1 MNDEL
6 MPGSG
11 DPQSSDSGGETDMQP
26 APESTPAAEDGPRT
40 AGGLIRQA
48 RQEQG
53 LDLASLAA
61 MLKVPLKKLE
71 ALEQGRHEDLPGQTF
86 ERALAQ
92 AACRVLKID
101 PKPVLDL
108 MPRLGSNTLEHVGG
122 GINTPFREQRGHGEH
137 VAETSRFLRPVYILP
152 VLLVIG
158 ALVLLYAPDSL
169 WDRIPHFS
177 LGSLGSGASAPAS
190 AATAGSGGVGTSG
203 VALPGVSS
211 AEPAPAAATGGVTT
225 ASAGNAGTATP
236 AEASAA
242 AQGATAPAAATPVA
256 APSAVDEV
264 AAHAEAPPTIPLQV
278 TAAEDS
284 WIEVVDAQGHMLL
297 SRTVVA
303 GESVGLD
310 GALPM
315 KVKVGN
321 AKGTRL
327 SLRGENVD
335 LAPWTRD
342 NVARLVL
349 K

>member
-6 MPGSG
+6 SPGGIYPESSG
-11 DPQSSDSGGETDMQP
+11 SGGETDMQRAPEATP
-26 APESTPAAEDGPRT
+26 APENGPQT
-40 AGGLIRQA
+40 AGSLIRQA

-71 ALEQGRHEDLPGQTF
+71 ALEQGRHADLPGQTF

-108 MPRLGSNTLEHVGG
+108 MPRVGGNTLEHVGG
-122 GINTPFREQRGHGEH
+122 GINTPFREQRARGEH
-137 VAETSRFLRPVYILP
+137 NGETSRFFRPAVILP
-152 VLLVIG
+152 AILVIA

-169 WDRIPHFS
+169 WERVPRLS
-177 LGSLGSGASAPAS
+177 LGGGAEA
-190 AATAGSGGVGTSG
+190 
-203 VALPGVSS
+203 
-211 AEPAPAAATGGVTT
+211 PAPAA
-225 ASAGNAGTATP
+225 
-236 AEASAA
+236 SAA
-242 AQGATAPAAATPVA
+242 AITATNALPEVVSAAPATPSATTGSAAEAAASPAAQSPAAQSPAAAPPA
-256 APSAVDEV
+256 APASTGAAAGVDEV
-264 AAHAEAPPTIPLQV
+264 AAHAEALPSIPVQV
-278 TAAEDS
+278 VANQDS
-284 WIEVVDAQGHMLL
+284 WVEVIDAQGHTLL

-310 GALPM
+310 GPLPM

-321 AKGTRL
+321 VAGTRL
-327 SLRGENVD
+327 FLRGENVD
-335 LAPWTRD
+335 LAPWNRD
-342 NVARLVL
+342 NIARLEL

>member
-6 MPGSG
+6 SPGAG
-11 DPQSSDSGGETDMQP
+11 YSDSSEIGGETDMQR
-26 APESTPAAEDGPRT
+26 APESTPASEHGPQT
-40 AGGLIRQA
+40 AGSLIRQA
-48 RQEQG
+48 RQAQG

-108 MPRLGSNTLEHVGG
+108 MPRVGGNTLEHVGG
-122 GINTPFREQRGHGEH
+122 GINKPFREQRARGEH
-137 VAETSRFLRPVYILP
+137 SAEPSSFFRPAVILP
-152 VLLVIG
+152 VILVIG

-169 WDRIPHFS
+169 WDRIPHLS
-177 LGSLGSGASAPAS
+177 LGGFGGSAEAPAPAS
-190 AATAGSGGVGTSG
+190 AAANGTPTIG
-203 VALPGVSS
+203 LPAVSS
-211 AEPAPAAATGGVTT
+211 PAATMPAAAT
-225 ASAGNAGTATP
+225 
-236 AEASAA
+236 ASAA
-242 AQGATAPAAATPVA
+242 EATASPAMEGTSAAAPEPTPAPAPTA
-256 APSAVDEV
+256 APGAVDEV
-264 AAHAEAPPTIPLQV
+264 AAHAVPPPSIPVQV
-278 TAAEDS
+278 TATQSS
-284 WIEVVDAQGHMLL
+284 WVEVVDAQGHMLL

-310 GALPM
+310 GPLPM

-321 AKGTRL
+321 AQGTRL

-342 NVARLVL
+342 NVARLEL

>member
-6 MPGSG
+6 SPGG
-11 DPQSSDSGGETDMQP
+11 SSDMSDAGAETDAQR
-26 APESTPAAEDGPRT
+26 APGAAPAADHGPPT
-40 AGGLIRQA
+40 AGSLIRRA
-48 RQEQG
+48 RQDQG

-71 ALEQGRHEDLPGQTF
+71 ALEQGRHEELPGQTF

-108 MPRLGSNTLEHVGG
+108 MPRMGNNTLEHVGG
-122 GINTPFREQRGHGEH
+122 GINTPFREQRAHGES
-137 VAETSRFLRPVYILP
+137 VEPAVYTRPGVILP
-152 VLLVIG
+152 VVLVVG
-158 ALVLLYAPDSL
+158 ALVLLYAPASL
-169 WDRIPHFS
+169 WNAFPR
-177 LGSLGSGASAPAS
+177 LGLGSGTDTGTGAEAPAS
-190 AATAGSGGVGTSG
+190 EASGGVSTSTI
-203 VALPGVSS
+203 ALPVASQSGPATPVIAVPSS
-211 AEPAPAAATGGVTT
+211 GEAVTSSPSAAT
-225 ASAGNAGTATP
+225 
-236 AEASAA
+236 
-242 AQGATAPAAATPVA
+242 TAPAAPASPAAVPA
-256 APSAVDEV
+256 APAALAAAPAAEEVPSRVEAAPAIAV
-264 AAHAEAPPTIPLQV
+264 QV

-284 WIEVVDAQGHMLL
+284 WIEVVDAQGRTLL

-321 AKGTRL
+321 ARGTRL
-327 SLRGENVD
+327 TLRGENVD

-342 NVARLVL
+342 NIARLTL